1 MGAGRWHRAAV
12 NAQTGHGPA
21 VPPAH
26 RLVVNAVAPFGQI
39 VMQAKA
45 AQPFAMHA
53 HGQAGGLSTPLLL
66 EQQAVRRIARMT
78 GSHGPIIGERART
91 RLRYIKG
98 ISVRLAPH
106 QEMPAT
112 GSYSEAARRARA
124 ANSTSDE
131 ETTMSNLR
139 LLDPVFSDS
148 FDNVMRRFLA
158 PMAFDMEPAPLLKMR
173 VDVTEND
180 QAYEVKADI
189 PGVKK
194 DDINVR
200 IDGNV
205 VQIDAEARSEKETKG
220 NGDKVIRSERY
231 QGTVSRTFS
240 LACDI
245 DEGKVDAR
253 YADGVLTLKLPK
265 KAATSARKIAIQ

>member
-1 MGAGRWHRAAV
+1 
-12 NAQTGHGPA
+12 
-21 VPPAH
+21 
-26 RLVVNAVAPFGQI
+26 
-39 VMQAKA
+39 
-45 AQPFAMHA
+45 
-53 HGQAGGLSTPLLL
+53 
-66 EQQAVRRIARMT
+66 
-78 GSHGPIIGERART
+78 
-91 RLRYIKG
+91 
-98 ISVRLAPH
+98 
-106 QEMPAT
+106 
-112 GSYSEAARRARA
+112 
-124 ANSTSDE
+124 
-131 ETTMSNLR
+131 MSNLC

-265 KAATSARKIAIQ
+265 KGTRFQVDLLHQDWSGNCLLMCNAYTKHLTMDGDGRFVQGGYSVGGWPGIGASWASIPADQRGTYAVVATGIIELSYDSGTRERHVVGVEHDLLGRPNPAVAGMLLGSTNFY